1 MVMWEFV
8 AFCLRSSTHLGKV
21 FVLEESIWAG
31 ASWVQQITWWGGKL
45 GAGTKGGMGERMR
58 VEVNTCHS
66 IDTGVCV
73 SLEWNL
79 SSVLFVC
86 VQPCWM
92 RMRRTGWTRSRCASS
107 PRWASQRA
115 ELSKPSGWTSEC
127 SSTCLAPTACA
138 LTQICIFFVPLY
150 GSPKWRLEKVLT
162 PRSAASG
169 GVQVAQGR
177 GIGAGCALQGLWVTG
192 LPGWHCF
199 QVSNSHFLQLS
210 KSDFTEEKANLAHP
224 HWPFSCR
231 NILCADL

>member
-1 MVMWEFV
+1 MPFHW
-8 AFCLRSSTHLGKV
+8 H
-21 FVLEESIWAG
+21 
-31 ASWVQQITWWGGKL
+31 GGL
-45 GAGTKGGMGERMR
+45 CEP
-58 VEVNTCHS
+58 
-66 IDTGVCV
+66 GVKSELC
-73 SLEWNL
+73 
-79 SSVLFVC
+79 FVC
-86 VQPCWM
+86 VCAAMLDEDEEDRVDEIALRQLTEMGFPE
-92 RMRRTGWTRSRCASS
+92 SRAVKALRLNQWVFQHL
-107 PRWASQRA
+107 P
-115 ELSKPSGWTSEC
+115 GTY
-127 SSTCLAPTACA
+127 CLC

-150 GSPKWRLEKVLT
+150 GSRKWRLEKVLT